1 MTEFLLV
8 CSCFNMK
15 NRAKEAFAL
24 LFPNKVLPDTVKG
37 RDRVYK
43 LGQATDNEHILA
55 ISKLSGK
62 YAYYIRLNKENK
74 ITEEWDLLRGKRLA

>member
-1 MTEFLLV
+1 MTEYILS

-15 NRAKEAFAL
+15 NRAKEAFAF
-24 LFPNKVLPDTVKG
+24 LFPDRVLPDLVRG

-43 LGQATDNEHILA
+43 LGQSTGNEHIIT

-62 YAYYIRLNKENK
+62 YAYYVQLDEENK
-74 ITEEWDLLRGKRLA
+74 ITEEWDLLRGKRIA